1 MFFACCAISLH
12 LPGNYEHGIL
22 FYIPVCHCREEKKEE
37 ENHRRTDCVYVSFLA
52 SFLCYQAL
60 ESAEPAWHVEVEILQ
75 GSSYH

>member
-1 MFFACCAISLH
+1 MNMGSYFTSLSAIV
-12 LPGNYEHGIL
+12 GKK
-22 FYIPVCHCREEKKEE
+22 KKEE